1 MKYLIVHEG
10 MEIPV
15 SEDIG
20 TNDDKLRMAL
30 SWLDGAA
37 TAKFERAVEG
47 EKTTIKV
54 IKQSQSK
61 GASLS
66 KIAATLARKH
76 AGRNPIMI
84 IYYQLAEHKIGD
96 FKPDELVGLSDKID
110 KKLAAGTDQLDKAIK
125 IIESLINTEAEAAT
139 LVPVGF

>member
-1 MKYLIVHEG
+1 MQYLIVHEG

-37 TAKFERAVEG
+37 TAKFERTVEG

-61 GASLS
+61 GANLS
-66 KIAATLARKH
+66 KIAAALARKH
-76 AGRNPIMI
+76 GGRNPIMI
-84 IYYQLAEHKIGD
+84 IYYQLAEHQIGD
-96 FKPDELVGLSDKID
+96 FKPDELVGLGARID
-110 KKLAAGTDQLDKAIK
+110 KSLVAGTDQLDKAIK
-125 IIESLINTEAEAAT
+125 VIEGLIKAEAEAAT
-139 LVPVGF
+139 LVPLGF